1 MPLTRKIGLALRA
14 TNRHLQPMKKTTTLF
29 AIGILAAAG
38 LVIAQEKAHEAAPAS
53 PHGEAPATL
62 EKSVSP
68 KGAKVYFQGLKDGKK
83 VPAKFVVRFGL
94 KGMGIAPA
102 GIKFPN
108 TGHHHLPI
116 DTPDDAMP
124 DLTKPLAM
132 SDTLK
137 HFGAGQTEAVLEL
150 PAGEHTLQLIFA
162 DHLHVPHDPPVMSAK
177 VKIIV
182 DPDMAPAGK

>member
-1 MPLTRKIGLALRA
+1 
-14 TNRHLQPMKKTTTLF
+14 MKKITTLF
-29 AIGILAAAG
+29 AVGILAAAG
-38 LVIAQEKAHEAAPAS
+38 LVIAQEKAHEEAAP
-53 PHGEAPATL
+53 TL

-68 KGAKVYFQGLKDGKK
+68 KGAKVYLQGLKDGKT
-83 VPAKFVVRFGL
+83 VPSKFVVRFGL

-108 TGHHHLPI
+108 TGHHHLLI
-116 DTPDDAMP
+116 DTADDAMP

-150 PAGEHTLQLIFA
+150 PAGEHTLQLILA
-162 DHLHVPHDPPVMSAK
+162 DHLHIPHDPPVISTK

-182 DPDMAPAGK
+182 DPDMEPAGKK